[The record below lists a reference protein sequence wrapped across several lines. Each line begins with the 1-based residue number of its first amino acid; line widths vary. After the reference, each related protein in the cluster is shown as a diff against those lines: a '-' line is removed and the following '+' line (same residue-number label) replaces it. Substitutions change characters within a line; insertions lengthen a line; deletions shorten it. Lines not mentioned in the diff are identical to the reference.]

1 MSVFQRLFSFCN
13 DQSTEGEPRAVKRI
27 AGRRSV
33 SVLAVAVG
41 VLVGVVGVIGASA
54 APPAEADAS
63 AVTQWNL
70 IAVSTLTGLPGP
82 AGGAPPSSQINM
94 GMVQGAVYD
103 AVNAITPKHHRPYLL
118 KRRFGNTASDEA
130 AVATA
135 AYLVLK
141 NIVETVPLTISS
153 FTPALRATVLASLE
167 AQYNASKNA
176 IPDSPFKK
184 MGIAAGTAAAQA
196 MIDSRQDDGRFG
208 PSQFVPNAKPGYWD
222 PVAPNG
228 TTAQD
233 PTPWAGGVEPF
244 LMQSSSQFR
253 SPGPNALTSVAYAAD
268 VNEIKALG
276 GDGVVT
282 PSARTATQTYVAKW
296 WQSNPLAS
304 WNDVARQLIAR
315 NDLDVSDAAR
325 LLAMENLAA
334 ADAAI
339 NTWNDKYH
347 FSFWR
352 PFQAI
357 RRAADDGNSATSP
370 DLTWTPLI
378 SAPYPDHASGH
389 LGLDS
394 SHTTVLRM
402 FFGDAP
408 AGGYQIT
415 SSFVNPGGP
424 ATRTFGSFSQTVGEI
439 VEARIWAGLHYRTAD
454 VQAVQ
459 LGTSVANYAAANY
472 FEPVGNH

>member
-1 MSVFQRLFSFCN
+1 M
-13 DQSTEGEPRAVKRI
+13 A
-27 AGRRSV
+27 RRRFLWFAAMAA
-33 SVLAVAVG
+33 LA
-41 VLVGVVGVIGASA
+41 LVGALGVIGAAA
-54 APPAEADAS
+54 APPAEPDAS

-82 AGGAPPSSQINM
+82 AGGAPPASQINM

-103 AVNAITPKHHRPYLL
+103 AVNAITPKHHRPYVL

-130 AVATA
+130 AVATT

-141 NIVETVPLTISS
+141 NIVETVPASIAFPT
-153 FTPALRATVLASLE
+153 RDTVLASL
-167 AQYNASKNA
+167 ATQYNAATSA
-176 IPDSPFKK
+176 ISDSPFKAQ
-184 MGIAAGTAAAQA
+184 GIAAGTAAAEA
-196 MIDSRQDDGRFG
+196 MIDARQGDGRFG
-208 PSQFVPNAKPGYWD
+208 PSQWVPNSAPGHWSLL
-222 PVAPNG
+222 PGQAN
-228 TTAQD
+228 D
-233 PTPWAGGVEPF
+233 PTPWAGGVRPF
-244 LMQSSSQFR
+244 LLQSSSQFR
-253 SPGPNALTSVAYAAD
+253 SAGPPALTSAAWAAD
-268 VNEIKALG
+268 FNEVKAKG
-276 GDGVVT
+276 RATGST
-282 PSARTATQTYVAKW
+282 RTDVQTYIARW
-296 WQSNPLAS
+296 WQSTPVAS
-304 WNDVARQLIAR
+304 WNDVARQLIVR
-315 NDLDVSDAAR
+315 NHLDISDSAR
-325 LLAMENLAA
+325 LLAMQNMAA

-347 FSFWR
+347 FDFWR
-352 PFQAI
+352 PWNAI
-357 RRAADDGNSATSP
+357 VRASEDMNDATVADPA
-370 DLTWTPLI
+370 WTALI
-378 SAPYPDHASGH
+378 TAPYPDHVSGH

-402 FFGDAP
+402 FFGNAP

-424 ATRTFGSFSQTVGEI
+424 ATRTFGSFSQTVDEI

>member
-1 MSVFQRLFSFCN
+1 MARKWSIWLAAALV
-13 DQSTEGEPRAVKRI
+13 A
-27 AGRRSV
+27 
-33 SVLAVAVG
+33 VLAG
-41 VLVGVVGVIGASA
+41 LGVIGASA
-54 APPAEADAS
+54 APPATADAT
-63 AVTQWNL
+63 AVMQWNI
-70 IAVSTLTGLPGP
+70 IAISTIVGIPGPGLPGP
-82 AGGAPPSSQINM
+82 AGGAPPASQIHM

-103 AVNAITPKHHRPYLL
+103 AVNAITPKHFRPYVL

-141 NIVETVPLTISS
+141 NIVETVPQSIP
-153 FTPALRATVLASLE
+153 FPNRATLLASL
-167 AQYNASKNA
+167 ASQYQTGTNA
-176 IPDSPFKK
+176 IPDSPFKN
-184 MGIAAGTAAAQA
+184 MGVAAGTAAAEA
-196 MIDSRQDDGRFG
+196 MIDARQGDGRFG
-208 PSQFVPNAKPGYWD
+208 PSQYVPNASPGFWD
-222 PVAPNG
+222 SVAPNG
-228 TTAQD
+228 TIALD
-233 PTPWAGGVEPF
+233 PTPWVGGVEPF

-253 SPGPNALTSVAYAAD
+253 SDGPLALTSTAYAAEF
-268 VNEIKALG
+268 NEVKALG

-402 FFGDAP
+402 FFGDVP

-415 SSFVNPGGP
+415 SAFVNPGGP
-424 ATRTFGSFSQTVGEI
+424 ATRTFTGFSQAVDEI
-439 VEARIWAGLHYRTAD
+439 VEARIWAGLHFRTAD

-459 LGTSVANYAAANY
+459 LGTNVANYAAANY

>member
-1 MSVFQRLFSFCN
+1 M
-13 DQSTEGEPRAVKRI
+13 
-27 AGRRSV
+27 
-33 SVLAVAVG
+33 
-41 VLVGVVGVIGASA
+41 
-54 APPAEADAS
+54 
-63 AVTQWNL
+63 QWNV
-70 IAVSTLTGLPGP
+70 IAVSTITGIPGPGLPGP
-82 AGGAPPSSQINM
+82 AGGAPPASQVNM

-118 KRRFGNTASDEA
+118 NRRFGNTASDEA

-141 NIVETVPLTISS
+141 NIVETVPQSITS
-153 FTPALRATVLASLE
+153 FTPAMRAAMLASLE
-167 AQYNASKNA
+167 TQYNASKNA
-176 IPDSPFKK
+176 IPDSPFKR

-196 MIDSRQDDGRFG
+196 MVDARKDDGRFG
-208 PSQFVPNAKPGYWD
+208 PSQFVPNANPGYFD

-228 TTAQD
+228 TTALD
-233 PTPWAGGVEPF
+233 PTPWVGGVKPF

-253 SPGPNALTSVAYAAD
+253 SASPLALDSPAYAAEF
-268 VNEIKALG
+268 NEVKGLG

-282 PSARTATQTYVAKW
+282 PSARTTTQTYIAKW
-296 WQSNPLAS
+296 WQSNPVAS
-304 WNDVARQLIAR
+304 WNDVARQLIAQ
-315 NDLDVSDAAR
+315 NHLDAADSAR

-339 NTWNDKYH
+339 NDWNDKYH

-370 DLTWTPLI
+370 DPTWTPLLT
-378 SAPYPDHASGH
+378 APYPEYVSGH
-389 LGLDS
+389 LGLDG
-394 SHTTVLRM
+394 SHTSVLRM

-415 SSFVNPGGP
+415 SVFVNPGGP
-424 ATRTFGSFSQTVGEI
+424 ATRTFSSFNQALDEL
-439 VEARIWAGLHYRTAD
+439 VEARIWAGLHFRTAD
-454 VQAVQ
+454 VQGRQ
-459 LGTSVANYAAANY
+459 LGTNVANFAAANY

>member
-1 MSVFQRLFSFCN
+1 MAS
-13 DQSTEGEPRAVKRI
+13 
-27 AGRRSV
+27 RRSV
-33 SVLAVAVG
+33 WLATVAVG
-41 VLVGVVGVIGASA
+41 ALIGALGVIGASA
-54 APPAEADAS
+54 APPVEADAS
-63 AVTQWNL
+63 AVTQWNV
-70 IAVSTLTGLPGP
+70 IAISTLTGLPGP
-82 AGGAPPSSQINM
+82 AGGAPPASQINV

-103 AVNAITPKHHRPYLL
+103 AINAITPKHHRPYLL

-141 NIVETVPLTISS
+141 NIVETVPQSIPFPTRETL
-153 FTPALRATVLASLE
+153 LASLE
-167 AQYNASKNA
+167 TQYNTTKNA
-176 IPDSPFKK
+176 VPDSPFKN
-184 MGIAAGTAAAQA
+184 MGIAAGTAAARA
-196 MIDSRQDDGRFG
+196 MIDARQGDGRFG
-208 PSQFVPNAKPGYWD
+208 PSQWVPNPNPGHWD

-228 TTAQD
+228 TTIQD
-233 PTPWAGGVEPF
+233 PTPWVGGVKPF

-253 SPGPNALTSVAYAAD
+253 GAGPPVLTSAAWAAD
-268 VNEIKALG
+268 FNEVKAIG
-276 GDGVVT
+276 GNGVVT
-282 PSARTATQTYVAKW
+282 PSTRTSTQTYIAKW
-296 WQSNPLAS
+296 WQSNPVAS
-304 WNDVARQLIAR
+304 WNGVARQLIAR

-334 ADAAI
+334 ADTAI
-339 NTWNDKYH
+339 NTWNGKYH
-347 FSFWR
+347 FDLWR

-357 RRAADDGNSATSP
+357 RKAALDDNPATSP

-378 SAPYPDHASGH
+378 SAPYPDNPSGH

-402 FFGDAP
+402 FFGNAP
-408 AGGYQIT
+408 AGDYEIT

-424 ATRTFGSFSQTVGEI
+424 ATRTFISLSQAVDEVI
-439 VEARIWAGLHYRTAD
+439 EARIWAGLHFRTAD

-459 LGTSVANYAAANY
+459 LGTNVANYAAANY